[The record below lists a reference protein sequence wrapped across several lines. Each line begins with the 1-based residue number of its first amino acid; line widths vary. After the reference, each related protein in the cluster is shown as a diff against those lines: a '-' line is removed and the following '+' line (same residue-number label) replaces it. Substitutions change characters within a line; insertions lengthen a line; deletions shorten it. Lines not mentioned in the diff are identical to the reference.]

1 MNNSVFCCITFGS
14 VIGKSGDDAEQMEI
28 LGERNSFDTSE
39 GCGAKECR
47 RYFLKSCCTRLLSI

>member
-47 RYFLKSCCTRLLSI
+47 RYFLILNPI